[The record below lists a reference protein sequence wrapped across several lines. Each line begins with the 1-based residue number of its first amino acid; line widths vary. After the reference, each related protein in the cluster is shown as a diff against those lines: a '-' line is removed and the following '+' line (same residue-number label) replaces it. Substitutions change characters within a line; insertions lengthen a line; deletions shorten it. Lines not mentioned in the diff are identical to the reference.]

1 MKKELYWTIYIPAI
15 ITYWR
20 IRSLKM
26 LQAIIRS
33 EKMPVVKEHLRSIGI
48 GGMTVSSVSG
58 WSRQRELH
66 LQWRGQPVSYDLVPR
81 TKFEIAVPDDRVDLV
96 VRTIVKHARSGDSG
110 EQGDGII
117 FISNIE
123 QAINIATLEEGD
135 RSLT

>member
-1 MKKELYWTIYIPAI
+1 
-15 ITYWR
+15 
-20 IRSLKM
+20 M
-26 LQAIIRS
+26 LHAIIRA
-33 EKMPVVKEHLRSIGI
+33 EKMPVVKEQLRNIGI

-81 TKFEIAVPDDRVDLV
+81 MKFEIAVPDERVELV
-96 VRTIVKHARSGDSG
+96 IRTIVKHARSRESG

-117 FISNIE
+117 FLSSIE
-123 QAINIATLEEGD
+123 QSINIATLEEGE

>member
-1 MKKELYWTIYIPAI
+1 MVLDDIYIPAI

-33 EKMPVVKEHLRSIGI
+33 ERMPVVKENLRSIGI

-81 TKFEIAVPDDRVDLV
+81 MKFEIAVPDDRVELV
-96 VRTIVKHARSGDSG
+96 IRTIVKHARSGESG

-117 FISNIE
+117 FLSNIE

-135 RSLT
+135 RSLA

>member
-1 MKKELYWTIYIPAI
+1 
-15 ITYWR
+15 
-20 IRSLKM
+20 M

-33 EKMPVVKEHLRSIGI
+33 EKMPLVKEHLRNIGL

-81 TKFEIAVPDDRVDLV
+81 MKFEIAVPDDRVELV
-96 VRTIVKHARSGDSG
+96 IRTIVKHARTGESG

-117 FISNIE
+117 FVSTIE
-123 QAINIATLEEGD
+123 DAINIATLEKGD
-135 RSLT
+135 KSLT

>member
-1 MKKELYWTIYIPAI
+1 LVLDDIYIPAI

-33 EKMPVVKEHLRSIGI
+33 ERMPVVKENLRSIGI

-81 TKFEIAVPDDRVDLV
+81 MKFEIAVPDDRVELV
-96 VRTIVKHARSGDSG
+96 IRTIVKHARSGESG

-117 FISNIE
+117 FLSNIE

-135 RSLT
+135 RSLA

>member
-1 MKKELYWTIYIPAI
+1 LVLDDIYIPAI

-33 EKMPVVKEHLRSIGI
+33 ERMPVVKENLRSIGI

-81 TKFEIAVPDDRVDLV
+81 MKFEIAVPDDRVELV
-96 VRTIVKHARSGDSG
+96 IRTIVKHARSGESG

-117 FISNIE
+117 FLSNIE
-123 QAINIATLEEGD
+123 QAINIASLEEGD
-135 RSLT
+135 RSLA

>member
-1 MKKELYWTIYIPAI
+1 
-15 ITYWR
+15 
-20 IRSLKM
+20 M
-26 LQAIIRS
+26 LQAIVRA
-33 EKMPVVKEHLRSIGI
+33 EKMPVVKEQLRGIGI

-58 WSRQRELH
+58 WSRQKELH

-81 TKFEIAVPDDRVDLV
+81 MKFEIAVPDDRIELV
-96 VRTIVKHARSGDSG
+96 IRTIVRYARSGESG

-117 FISNIE
+117 FLSSIE

>member
-1 MKKELYWTIYIPAI
+1 
-15 ITYWR
+15 
-20 IRSLKM
+20 M
-26 LQAIIRS
+26 LHAIIRS
-33 EKMPVVKEHLRSIGI
+33 ERMPVVKEQLRNIGI

-81 TKFEIAVPDDRVDLV
+81 MKFEIAVPDDRVELV
-96 VRTIVKHARSGDSG
+96 IRTIVKHARSGESG

-117 FISNIE
+117 FLSSIE

>member
-1 MKKELYWTIYIPAI
+1 
-15 ITYWR
+15 
-20 IRSLKM
+20 M
-26 LQAIIRS
+26 LHAIIRA
-33 EKMPVVKEHLRSIGI
+33 EKMPVVKEQLRNIGI

-81 TKFEIAVPDDRVDLV
+81 MKFEIAVPNERVELV
-96 VRTIVKHARSGDSG
+96 IRTIVKHARSGESG

-117 FISNIE
+117 FLSSIE
-123 QAINIATLEEGD
+123 QSINIATLEEGE

>member
-1 MKKELYWTIYIPAI
+1 M
-15 ITYWR
+15 
-20 IRSLKM
+20 
-26 LQAIIRS
+26 
-33 EKMPVVKEHLRSIGI
+33 VKEHLRNISI

-81 TKFEIAVPDDRVDLV
+81 MKFEIAVPDDRAELV
-96 VRTIVKHARSGDSG
+96 IKTIVKYARSGERG

-117 FISNIE
+117 FLSDIE

-135 RSLT
+135 RSLS

>member
-1 MKKELYWTIYIPAI
+1 
-15 ITYWR
+15 
-20 IRSLKM
+20 M
-26 LQAIIRS
+26 LHAIIRA
-33 EKMPVVKEHLRSIGI
+33 EKMPVVKEQLRNIGI

-81 TKFEIAVPDDRVDLV
+81 MKFEIAVPDERVELV
-96 VRTIVKHARSGDSG
+96 IRTIVKHARSGESG

-117 FISNIE
+117 FLSSIE
-123 QAINIATLEEGD
+123 QSINIATLEEGE

>member
-1 MKKELYWTIYIPAI
+1 MVRDGIYIPPR
-15 ITYWR
+15 ITYGR
-20 IRSLKM
+20 IPSLKM
-26 LQAIIRS
+26 LQAIIRA
-33 EKMPVVKEHLRSIGI
+33 ERMPVVKEQLRNIGI

-81 TKFEIAVPDDRVDLV
+81 TKFEIAVPDDRVELV
-96 VRTIVKHARSGDSG
+96 IRTIVKHARSGESG

-117 FISNIE
+117 FLSSIE